1 MSSAREVTGGTRS
14 GWPAAS
20 TPMRSAPSRVARRR
34 RSGQPSCCTWAT
46 TTRSHSSPLERWAV
60 SSRTAAPRTP
70 RSASVSA
77 GSCWATTLAK
87 NAATPTWSRWSTA
100 RDARSKRA
108 TIASRSRWARRAPGA
123 GDVDLAAQPLGP
135 RRRRPQVPE
144 QVLDARA
151 LGQHPGAVARAGWRG
166 RRPARRRDPRSRRGS
181 PTRRRPAAAAR
192 ARCAGHRGRP
202 APSRGCG
209 GGVRARGGRRRRG
222 RRAATAAATRRD
234 RGRGSRESRGRRCR
248 G

>member
-1 MSSAREVTGGTRS
+1 
-14 GWPAAS
+14 
-20 TPMRSAPSRVARRR
+20 MRSAPSRVVRRR

-70 RSASVSA
+70 RSARVSA

-100 RDARSKRA
+100 REARSKSA
-108 TIASRSRWARRAPGA
+108 TIASRSRWARRAPAPARSTWRRSRSGH
-123 GDVDLAAQPLGP
+123 DVDDHRCQSRSSTPARSASIRAPVGEQG
-135 RRRRPQVPE
+135 RR
-144 QVLDARA
+144 
-151 LGQHPGAVARAGWRG
+151 GQ
-166 RRPARRRDPRSRRGS
+166 RPARRRVPRSRRG
-181 PTRRRPAAAAR
+181 TRPRRPPAAAAR
-192 ARCAGHRGRP
+192 ARCAGRRGRP

-209 GGVRARGGRRRRG
+209 GGGRARAGRRRRG
-222 RRAATAAATRRD
+222 RRAARAAATRPG
-234 RGRGSRESRGRRCR
+234 RGRGSRASRGRRCR